1 MASVKFLKAEAGQ
14 QSVFGTAVSPTFQL
28 PFEAEYEDAQQEHAA
43 GWDSGT
49 WTPVEIVEQVATHAR
64 FRLRGTAF
72 FELLPV
78 FFIAG
83 FADMTPSGSYI
94 YTGATS
100 TTAVGAPRPYTFRF
114 GATGNNIGGTGPA
127 VQIADAYLESITL
140 AGNINSKEVTL
151 ESQWFGKQIDD
162 NSGAG
167 YAFIG
172 SALPSSIAILNTVK
186 GALALKDA
194 TTTGGSFSAMT
205 SVSGALTDW
214 GLTINTGLRPKW
226 RSDSNQTTFSG
237 VQWVE
242 PSVEFTPT
250 IVTDSTT
257 YGLVRTKY
265 NARTYQ
271 ELMLTLSGASSRAAV
286 FKLTGRWTNVPTA
299 HDRSDGQVV
308 LRPTFTA
315 RTPHTQT
322 TTPHYFGWS
331 FTTSWNH

>member
-1 MASVKFLKAEAGQ
+1 MATTKFLKAEAGQ
-14 QSVFGTAVSPTFQL
+14 QTVFGTPVSPTFQT
-28 PFEAEYEDAQQEHAA
+28 PFEGEYEDAQQEHAA
-43 GWDSGT
+43 QWDSGT
-49 WTPVEIVEQVATHAR
+49 WTPLEIVEQVATHAR
-64 FRLRGTAF
+64 FQLRGTAF
-72 FELLPV
+72 YELLPH
-78 FFIAG
+78 FFTAG
-83 FADMTPSGSYI
+83 FTDMTPSGTYLYSA
-94 YTGATS
+94 ATS
-100 TTAVGAPRPYTFRF
+100 TTAVGSPLPYTLRF

-127 VQIADAYLESITL
+127 VQISDAYLESLTL
-140 AGNINSKEVTL
+140 SGNINSKEVSLT
-151 ESQWFGKQIDD
+151 SQWFGKQIDD

-172 SALPSSIAILNTVK
+172 SALPSSIAIVNTVT

-194 TTTGGSFSAMT
+194 GTTGGSFTGMT

-214 GLTINTGLRPKW
+214 TLAINTGLRPKW

-257 YGLVRTKY
+257 FGLVRTKY

-271 ELMLTLSGASSRAAV
+271 ELMLTLTGASSRSAI
-286 FKLTGRWTNVPTA
+286 FKLTGRWTSVPTA
-299 HDRSDGQVV
+299 HDRSDDQVV

-322 TTPHYFGWS
+322 TTPHYFGWAIN
-331 FTTSWNH
+331 TTWNH